1 MKTCK
6 SLLRN
11 DKRSSEMNL
20 APQRLCDWWDWMAIT
35 YVGQGSYKSTLRC
48 LYLINFKSR
57 MNIFNPKT
65 LLLLQKKR
73 NTNVLPLNRK
83 RKFEGSCALP
93 QAMNNSL
100 QRLIMQYGRHSQGLH
115 HEMKGRCIS
124 NIAKGTTDSM
134 LQCFHQ
140 SSCFKV
146 IVDLFSLDIDA
157 NLTSDSC

>member
-1 MKTCK
+1 
-6 SLLRN
+6 
-11 DKRSSEMNL
+11 MNV
-20 APQRLCDWWDWMAIT
+20 APQSLCHGWDWMVIT

-48 LYLINFKSR
+48 LHLINFKSR
-57 MNIFNPKT
+57 TNIFNPKT

-140 SSCFKV
+140 SSCSKV
-146 IVDLFSLDIDA
+146 IVELFSLNIDA
-157 NLTSDSC
+157 NLASDSC

>member
-1 MKTCK
+1 MTDGIGWL
-6 SLLRN
+6 SY
-11 DKRSSEMNL
+11 
-20 APQRLCDWWDWMAIT
+20 I
-35 YVGQGSYKSTLRC
+35 YVGQGSFKSTLWC

-57 MNIFNPKT
+57 VNIFNPKT
-65 LLLLQKKR
+65 SLLPHTKR

-140 SSCFKV
+140 SSCSKV
-146 IVDLFSLDIDA
+146 IVELFSLYIDA
-157 NLTSDSC
+157 NLVSDSC

>member
-1 MKTCK
+1 MTDVIGWL
-6 SLLRN
+6 SHV
-11 DKRSSEMNL
+11 
-20 APQRLCDWWDWMAIT
+20 

-134 LQCFHQ
+134 LPCFHQ

-146 IVDLFSLDIDA
+146 IVDFFSLDIDA

>member
-1 MKTCK
+1 
-6 SLLRN
+6 
-11 DKRSSEMNL
+11 MNVG
-20 APQRLCDWWDWMAIT
+20 PQSLCDGWDWMVIT

-57 MNIFNPKT
+57 VNIFNLKT
-65 LLLLQKKR
+65 SLLLQKKR

-100 QRLIMQYGRHSQGLH
+100 QRLIMQYGRHSQGHH
-115 HEMKGRCIS
+115 HEMKGKCIS
-124 NIAKGTTDSM
+124 NIVKRTTDPRV
-134 LQCFHQ
+134 QCFHQ

-146 IVDLFSLDIDA
+146 IIQVLSLNILVKASASKSRPNFSPYVDLMIDW
-157 NLTSDSC
+157 S

>member
-1 MKTCK
+1 MTDGIGWL
-6 SLLRN
+6 SY
-11 DKRSSEMNL
+11 
-20 APQRLCDWWDWMAIT
+20 I
-35 YVGQGSYKSTLRC
+35 YVGQGSFKSTLWC

-57 MNIFNPKT
+57 VNIFNLKT
-65 LLLLQKKR
+65 SLLLQKKR

-140 SSCFKV
+140 SSCSKV
-146 IVDLFSLDIDA
+146 IVELFSLNIDA
-157 NLTSDSC
+157 NLVSNSC